1 MKRVVNKLENSK
13 VEVIC
18 DIEKEAWKEFQD
30 KAFQKL
36 AGNLEVKGFRKGKV
50 PTDIAKKHIDQGSIF
65 NEAINMSLQPS
76 FEEVLRE
83 EKLQPFAR
91 PSVDVTKVSDTELQ
105 LKFIIVLAPEVKLG
119 NYKGLAVK
127 KEAIKVEEKEIDE
140 AIEKLVAQNA
150 SLVVKEGEAK
160 KGDTVV
166 IDFVGSVNG
175 KEFEGG
181 KADNYSLEL
190 GSNSFVPGFE
200 DQLVGH
206 KAGEQVDVNVTFPTQ
221 YVPELAGKKAL
232 FKCTV
237 HEVKEK
243 VLPKLDEELIKDLN
257 IPEVKDEA
265 SLREYEKKALTQ
277 QKENKAQADALNKV
291 LEEIVDHSEVNIAQ
305 EILMEE
311 VDGMKKNMEEQIKQR
326 GLTLEQYY
334 QITGQSA
341 EETEM
346 KMKIEADKNLRTILC
361 MEEIAKAEKLD
372 VTDADV
378 DKEMQQIADMY
389 KMPVDKVKEILGK
402 DMSRFKAEIRQRKI
416 QDFLVKENIA

>member
-91 PSVDVTKVSDTELQ
+91 PSVDVTKVSDTELE

-166 IDFVGSVNG
+166 IDFVGSVDG

>member
-1 MKRVVNKLENSK
+1 MKRVVNKLEKSK

-18 DIEKEAWKEFQD
+18 DLETAAWKEAQQ
-30 KAFQKL
+30 KAFAKL
-36 AGNLEVKGFRKGKV
+36 AANLEIKGFRKGKV
-50 PTDIAKKHIDQGSIF
+50 PTDIAKKHIDSGSVF
-65 NEAINMSLQPS
+65 NEAINSSLQPA
-76 FEEVLRE
+76 FEEVLHE

-91 PSVDVTKVSDTELQ
+91 PTVDVTRVSDTELQ
-105 LKFIIVLAPEVKLG
+105 LKFVIVLAPEVKLG
-119 NYKGLAVK
+119 NYKGLGIK
-127 KEAIKVEEKEIDE
+127 KDSCKVEEKEIDE

-166 IDFVGSVNG
+166 IDFVGSVDG

-181 KADNYSLEL
+181 KGENYSLEL

-206 KAGEQVDVNVTFPTQ
+206 KAGDDVEVNVTFPTQ

-232 FKCTV
+232 FKCKV

-257 IPEVKDEA
+257 LPEVKDEA
-265 SLREYEKKALTQ
+265 SLREYEKKTLLS
-277 QKENKAQADALNKV
+277 QKENKAQSEALNKV
-291 LEEIVDHSEVNIAQ
+291 IEKIASDAKIEIADEVIA
-305 EILMEE
+305 EE
-311 VDGMKKNMEEQIKQR
+311 VEGMKKNMEQQVQQR

-334 QITGQSA
+334 QITGQKVEDVEKSMKLEA
-341 EETEM
+341 E
-346 KMKIEADKNLRTILC
+346 KNLRAMLC
-361 MEEIAKAEKLD
+361 MEEIAKAEKLE
-372 VTDADV
+372 VSDADV
-378 DKEMQQIADMY
+378 DKEMQSIADMY

-402 DMSRFKAEIRQRKI
+402 DMSRFKLELRQRKI

>member
-18 DIEKEAWKEFQD
+18 DVEQEAWKELQQ

-50 PTDIAKKHIDQGSIF
+50 PADIAKKHIDQGSIF
-65 NEAINMSLQPS
+65 NEAINLSLQPA

-105 LKFIIVLAPEVKLG
+105 LKFIIILAPEVKLG
-119 NYKGLAVK
+119 NYKGLGIK
-127 KEAIKVEEKEIDE
+127 KEAVKVEEKEVDE
-140 AIEKLVAQNA
+140 AIEKLLAQNA

-166 IDFVGSVNG
+166 FDFVGSVDG

-181 KADNYSLEL
+181 KAENYSLEL
-190 GSNSFVPGFE
+190 GSNQFVPGFE

-206 KAGEQVDVNVTFPTQ
+206 KAGEDVDVNVTFPTQ

-232 FKCTV
+232 FKCKI

-243 VLPKLDEELIKDLN
+243 VLPTLDEDLLKDLN
-257 IPEVKDEA
+257 IPDVKDEA
-265 SLREYEKKALTQ
+265 SLREYEKKTLLQ
-277 QKENKAQADALNKV
+277 QKEGKAHADALNKV
-291 LEEIVDHSEVNIAQ
+291 LDEIVAHAEVEIAQ
-305 EILMEE
+305 EILLDE

-326 GLTLEQYY
+326 VGLYINE
-334 QITGQSA
+334 
-341 EETEM
+341 
-346 KMKIEADKNLRTILC
+346 
-361 MEEIAKAEKLD
+361 
-372 VTDADV
+372 VTDSALRW
-378 DKEMQQIADMY
+378 
-389 KMPVDKVKEILGK
+389 VKDAESYSDALIHQ
-402 DMSRFKAEIRQRKI
+402 FKN
-416 QDFLVKENIA
+416 V

>member
-18 DIEKEAWKEFQD
+18 DIEKETWKEFQD

-76 FEEVLRE
+76 FDEVLRE

-105 LKFIIVLAPEVKLG
+105 LKFIIILAPEVKLG
-119 NYKGLAVK
+119 NYKGLGVK
-127 KEAIKVEEKEIDE
+127 KEAVKVEEKEIDE

-166 IDFVGSVNG
+166 IDFVGSVDG

-243 VLPKLDEELIKDLN
+243 VLPKLDEDLIKDLN

-291 LEEIVDHSEVNIAQ
+291 LEEIVAHADVNIAQ

-334 QITGQSA
+334 QITGQS
-341 EETEM
+341 EQENEM
-346 KMKIEADKNLRTILC
+346 RMKIEADKNLRTILC
-361 MEEIAKAEKLD
+361 MEEIAKTEKLD

-402 DMSRFKAEIRQRKI
+402 DLARFKAEIRQRKI
-416 QDFLVKENIA
+416 QDFLIKENIA

>member
-166 IDFVGSVNG
+166 IDFVGSVDG

>member
-18 DIEKEAWKEFQD
+18 DIESEVWKEYQH

-36 AGNLEVKGFRKGKV
+36 ANNLEVKGFRKGKV
-50 PTDIAKKHIDQGSIF
+50 PADIAKKHIDQGSVF
-65 NEAINMSLQPS
+65 NEAINLSLQPA

-91 PSVDVTKVSDTELQ
+91 PSVDVTKVSDTDLQ
-105 LKFIIVLAPEVKLG
+105 LKFVIVLAPEVKLG
-119 NYKGLAVK
+119 TYKGLGIK
-127 KEAIKVEEKEIDE
+127 KASVKVEDKEIDE

-150 SLVVKEGEAK
+150 SLVAKEGEAS

-166 IDFVGSVNG
+166 LDFVGSVDG

-232 FKCTV
+232 FKCTI

-265 SLREYEKKALTQ
+265 SLREYERKALLQ
-277 QKENKAQADALNKV
+277 QKEGKAQSEALDKV
-291 LEEIVDHSEVNIAQ
+291 LDEIVSHAQVEIAQ
-305 EILMEE
+305 EVLLEE

-334 QITGQSA
+334 QITGTSA
-341 EETEM
+341 QETEM
-346 KMKIEADKNLRTILC
+346 KMKIEADKNLKTILC
-361 MEEIAKAEKLD
+361 MEEIAKAENLE
-372 VTDADV
+372 VSDADV
-378 DKEMQQIADMY
+378 DKEMQTIADTY

-402 DMSRFKAEIRQRKI
+402 DLARFKAEIRQRKI